1 MKYASFFIII
11 TGLTLISCKG
21 TSNQQAQNVS
31 NKPITEED
39 LIQINKNAVRAEN
52 EKIESFIKSKRWKMT
67 PTGTGLRYMILNETD
82 TNLPLAQVKQEALIN
97 AQVSLMD
104 GTLVYTTDQE
114 GPQWF
119 KIGMSDV
126 ESGLHEGI
134 LLMRVGDKA
143 RFVMPPH
150 LAHGLLGDL
159 QAIPPKSTIIYDV
172 ELVQL
177 K

>member
-1 MKYASFFIII
+1 M
-11 TGLTLISCKG
+11 GMISCKG
-21 TSNQQAQNVS
+21 TSNQHQANNQSQNR
-31 NKPITEED
+31 PMTQDD
-39 LIQINKNAVRAEN
+39 LIELNKQAVHAEN
-52 EKIESFIKSKRWKMT
+52 DKIEAFIKKKKWAMT
-67 PTGTGLRYMILNETD
+67 PTGTGLRYMFLNETD
-82 TNLPLAQVKQEALIN
+82 TTRPLAQVEQEALIN
-97 AQVSLMD
+97 AQVHLMD
-104 GTLVYTTDQE
+104 GSLVYTTDHE

-159 QAIPPKSTIIYDV
+159 NAIPPKSTIIYDV

-177 K
+177 R